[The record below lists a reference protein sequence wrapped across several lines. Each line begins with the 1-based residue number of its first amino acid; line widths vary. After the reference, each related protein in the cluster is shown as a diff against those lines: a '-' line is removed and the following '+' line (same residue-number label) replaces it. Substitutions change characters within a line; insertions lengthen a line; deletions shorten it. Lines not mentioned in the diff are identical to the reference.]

1 MMVVL
6 PARPRGRFSSTT
18 MMTFAKGMYGL
29 NKVISKSRRT
39 GAQAFST
46 AATRDARE
54 TRREL

>member
-1 MMVVL
+1 M